1 MHHEHGSVCM
11 DNTTYQW
18 IHECQTF
25 VGSSVSSMRTF
36 SVSEEPECEISGL
49 HVWCVYADN
58 TDVVQRRTSFCCFGS
73 CCILG
78 ENSWRAQTSFCC
90 HTWTRLDLHL
100 CCFDVFYFSP
110 QCQSPN
116 DHCSVLH
123 SSLGRCRTDILSH
136 PELHTVSNLCLRL
149 SLVRRQSQQPT
160 LNLSVWGEG
169 PSFGSEISHHAP
181 AGAAQK
187 CAAPGFRAASDILDQ
202 ICTKMS
208 NKQLIIVSLT
218 THSALPSNPRLCF

>member
-11 DNTTYQW
+11 ENTTYQW
-18 IHECQTF
+18 IHEWQTF

-36 SVSEEPECEISGL
+36 SVSEEPECEVSGL

-73 CCILG
+73 CYILG

-149 SLVRRQSQQPT
+149 SLVRRPSQQPT
-160 LNLSVWGEG
+160 LNLCVRWRTLVWIRDISSCSCWCSPKMCSAWLQSSVRHTW
-169 PSFGSEISHHAP
+169 
-181 AGAAQK
+181 
-187 CAAPGFRAASDILDQ
+187 LDMY
-202 ICTKMS
+202 KDE
-208 NKQLIIVSLT
+208 
-218 THSALPSNPRLCF
+218 